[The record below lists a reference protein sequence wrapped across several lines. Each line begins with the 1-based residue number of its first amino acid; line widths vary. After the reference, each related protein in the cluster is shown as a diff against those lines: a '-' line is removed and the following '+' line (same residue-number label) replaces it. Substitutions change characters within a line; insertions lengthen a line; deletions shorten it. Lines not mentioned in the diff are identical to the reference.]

1 MDQQHSS
8 DRDLTREIDMSATA
22 AHEAGILMV
31 MGTLFIPF
39 FWILPLS
46 RAAYARVSVR
56 RERRF

>member
-1 MDQQHSS
+1 
-8 DRDLTREIDMSATA
+8 MSATA